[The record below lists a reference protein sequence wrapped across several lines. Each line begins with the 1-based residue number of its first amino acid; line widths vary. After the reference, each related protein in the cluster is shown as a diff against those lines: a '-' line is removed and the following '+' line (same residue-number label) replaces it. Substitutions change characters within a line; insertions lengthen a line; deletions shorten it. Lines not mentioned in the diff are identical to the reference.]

1 MRIIIDENLP
11 IAFLSNLLSEFDV
24 ISVKDA
30 QWAGIK
36 NGELIKKVEGNYDVF
51 ITADKNLRYQQNI
64 TKRTFAI
71 VELYTNR
78 RPFLREIDLKILDTI
93 RSISDYGYYIIQP

>member
-11 IAFLSNLLSEFDV
+11 IAFLTNLLSEFDI

-36 NGELIKKVEGNYDVF
+36 NGELLKKIEGNYDLF

-64 TKRTFAI
+64 TTRTFAI
-71 VELYTNR
+71 VEFYTNR
-78 RPFLREIDLKILDTI
+78 RPLLHEMDSKILHTI
-93 RSISDYGYYIIQP
+93 RSISDYGYYQIQP

>member
-11 IAFLSNLLSEFDV
+11 IAFLTRLLSEFNV
-24 ISVKDA
+24 ISVKNA
-30 QWAGIK
+30 GWAGVK
-36 NGELIKKVEGNYDVF
+36 NGELLKRIEGNYDLF

-64 TKRTFAI
+64 TARTFAI

-78 RPFLREIDLKILDTI
+78 RPLLQEIDSEILETI
-93 RSISDYGYYIIQP
+93 RSISDYGYYQIQH

>member
-11 IAFLSNLLSEFDV
+11 IAFLTNLLWEFDV

-30 QWAGIK
+30 KWSGIK
-36 NGELIKKVEGNYDVF
+36 NGELLKKVEGNYDLF
-51 ITADKNLRYQQNI
+51 MTADKNLRYQQNI
-64 TKRTFAI
+64 TTRTFAI

-78 RPFLREIDLKILDTI
+78 KPLLKEIDSKILNTI
-93 RSISDYGYYIIQP
+93 RSISDYGYYQI

>member
-11 IAFLSNLLSEFDV
+11 IAFLTNLLSEFDA

-36 NGELIKKVEGNYDVF
+36 NGELLKKIEGNYNVF

-71 VELYTNR
+71 VELCTNR
-78 RPFLREIDLKILDTI
+78 RPLLQKMDLKILNTI
-93 RSISDYGYYIIQP
+93 RSISDYDYYLIQT

>member
-11 IAFLSNLLSEFDV
+11 IAFLTNLLSEFDV

-30 QWAGIK
+30 KWAGIK
-36 NGELIKKVEGNYDVF
+36 NGELLKKIEGSYNLF

-64 TKRTFAI
+64 TTRTFAI

-78 RPFLREIDLKILDTI
+78 RPLLQDIDSKILNII
-93 RSISDYGYYIIQP
+93 RTFFCLIL

>member
-11 IAFLSNLLSEFDV
+11 IAFLTNLLSEFDI

-30 QWAGIK
+30 GWSGIK
-36 NGELIKKVEGNYDVF
+36 NGELLKKIEGNYGLF

-64 TKRTFAI
+64 ATRTFAI

-78 RPFLREIDLKILDTI
+78 RPLLQKVDSKILDTI
-93 RSISDYGYYIIQP
+93 RSISDYDYYQIG

>member
-11 IAFLSNLLSEFDV
+11 IAFLTNLLSEFNV

-30 QWAGIK
+30 EWSGIK
-36 NGELIKKVEGNYDVF
+36 NGELLKKVEGNYDLF
-51 ITADKNLRYQQNI
+51 MTADKNIRYQQNI
-64 TKRTFAI
+64 TTRTFAI

-78 RPFLREIDLKILDTI
+78 RPLLQEIDSKILNII
-93 RSISDYGYYIIQP
+93 RSISDYGYYQIQL